1 MDEGKGPVTEAA
13 PPRMRVARFLGEGRI
28 AVDEAPVPVPGPG
41 ELLVKVH
48 ACALCGSER
57 GAWQNGSAT
66 IPGHEGSGTV
76 VAGGPGATMPV
87 GTRGALYLV
96 AYCGR
101 CRMCRRGQT
110 GACLD
115 KEKMI
120 GFSHDGAYAEY
131 VVVPERCLLP
141 TGDDL
146 SLDAANMLLDVVGTT
161 VHAVRRSGL
170 DPATVAAAGV
180 MGVGPIGLGSI
191 ATLRALGV
199 GQVFA
204 VDVVPYRLALAE
216 RLGAVALDAR
226 SVDPVEETRRRM
238 PEGLDLVIEATG
250 HPTAQRQAIEIAAAD
265 GRVIIVGHSQG
276 VLELRTSRDLIVQ
289 QKALIGSEYF
299 GVDEFPHN
307 LRLVLDGVLDP
318 LPIITHR
325 YPLERIEE
333 AFETFW
339 SGQTGKVL
347 VYP

>member
-1 MDEGKGPVTEAA
+1 MDEGRGALMEAT

-28 AVDEAPVPVPGPG
+28 AVEEAPVPAPGPG
-41 ELLVKVH
+41 ELLIKVH

-76 VAGGPGATMPV
+76 VAGGPGATTPV

-131 VVVPERCLLP
+131 VVVPERCLLT

-146 SLDAANMLLDVVGTT
+146 PLDAANMLLDVVGTT

-204 VDVVPYRLALAE
+204 VDIVPYRLALAE

-226 SVDPVEETRRRM
+226 TGDVVEEVRRHA

-250 HPTAQRQAIEIAAAD
+250 HSTAQRQAIEMAAAD

-276 VLELRTSRDLIVQ
+276 ALELHTSRDLIAQ

-299 GVDEFPHN
+299 GVDEFPAN
-307 LRLVLDGVLDP
+307 LRLVRDGVLDP

-325 YPLERIEE
+325 YPLGRIEE
-333 AFETFW
+333 AFAVFW

>member
-1 MDEGKGPVTEAA
+1 MDEGKSPVTEAA

-76 VAGGPGATMPV
+76 VAGGPGAISPV

-141 TGDDL
+141 TGDL
-146 SLDAANMLLDVVGTT
+146 PLDAANMLLDVVGTT